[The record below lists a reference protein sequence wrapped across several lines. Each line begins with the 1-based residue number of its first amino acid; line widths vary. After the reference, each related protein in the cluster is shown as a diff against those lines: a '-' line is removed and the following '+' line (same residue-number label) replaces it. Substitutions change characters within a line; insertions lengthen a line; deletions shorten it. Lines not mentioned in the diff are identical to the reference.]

1 MARRLR
7 SNRADGWYHVF
18 HRGIER
24 RDVFLDEREREHFLD
39 LLGEMHGRYRVV
51 IHAFSL
57 MDNHGHGVVQT
68 PEANLRAAMQGLHLS
83 HAAWFN
89 ARHQRVG
96 PLWQGRFRAVPIEDG
111 VWAYEVSLYVHLNP
125 VCTEEFGLGKRAKRV
140 EGLALR
146 APSAEEVN
154 RRLKA
159 LREYRWSSYRSYGG
173 YTGAPEWL
181 ESDVLLERA
190 HRDPKQVRGAYR
202 RDIRN
207 RLTHGVDPSKE
218 ERLRDA
224 IAIGAEGFVREI
236 KKLAGGGG
244 RETSGKRELR
254 RRVRFAEIARAVEQV
269 MGGVCSE
276 LFGRRGGPGKALAMW
291 AARRYGGLALRETGE
306 ALGGLDYAAVSI
318 ALKRLERK
326 AAANRDVRTQMAR
339 ICALL
344 KVET

>member
-24 RDVFLDEREREHFLD
+24 RDVFLDERDREHFCD
-39 LLGEMHGRYRVV
+39 LLGERHGRYRVV

-68 PEANLRAAMQGLHLS
+68 PEANLSAAMQGLHLS

-96 PLWQGRFRAVPIEDG
+96 PLWQGRFR
-111 VWAYEVSLYVHLNP
+111 
-125 VCTEEFGLGKRAKRV
+125 
-140 EGLALR
+140 
-146 APSAEEVN
+146 
-154 RRLKA
+154 
-159 LREYRWSSYRSYGG
+159 
-173 YTGAPEWL
+173 
-181 ESDVLLERA
+181 
-190 HRDPKQVRGAYR
+190 
-202 RDIRN
+202 
-207 RLTHGVDPSKE
+207 
-218 ERLRDA
+218 
-224 IAIGAEGFVREI
+224 
-236 KKLAGGGG
+236 

-254 RRVRFAEIARAVEQV
+254 RRVRFGEIARAVEPV
-269 MGGVCSE
+269 MGGVCRE

-291 AARRYGGLALRETGE
+291 AARRYGGLTLRETGE